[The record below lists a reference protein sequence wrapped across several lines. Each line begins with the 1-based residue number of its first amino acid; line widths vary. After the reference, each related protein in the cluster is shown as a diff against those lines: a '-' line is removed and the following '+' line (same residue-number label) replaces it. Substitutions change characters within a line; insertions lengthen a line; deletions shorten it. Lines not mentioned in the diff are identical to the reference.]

1 VKNKKVLVGLATV
14 AALLLSVAFFNL
26 TSISAASKK
35 VKGKTKPQVI
45 RIIHYMGEQ
54 SKRDGLDAMI
64 KEFQKTHPKVKFD
77 IQPVSS
83 AQYIT
88 VYKTRIAA
96 NDAPDLFFG
105 KPRTLKEFAE
115 GGYFMD
121 ISNASCLKNVLGIL
135 KEECTIDGK
144 VYGLPIDAQVKGTF
158 YNKSLFKKYGV
169 KVPKTRDEFF
179 AISDKF
185 AAKGIKPF
193 IFPFN
198 FIHGVFHYLD
208 AYFKP
213 MAVARGE
220 STIWADS
227 QSGKKELK
235 SSPVVKE
242 ALEMFSKLVSYKDK
256 GDPAVDQPQAIQNF
270 AAGKRPMYTNGGWMM
285 GDVLAANPKGQ
296 FGMFPTPWSNNP
308 AENKLWVG
316 IDDVFIVSA
325 TTDKKALVLSFLN
338 SMMSNKSAQ
347 LWMRHAKLMTSNRK
361 ASVKGADSFVQE
373 IKSYIDSGNIVS
385 SGKVDD
391 YTAEYLTAFR
401 TKLQYF
407 VTLSGAERNV
417 TQLIAEIDRE
427 IKSIRR

>member
-1 VKNKKVLVGLATV
+1 VKFLKFKKMA
-14 AALLLSVAFFNL
+14 AALLTVGLVLVFGLNL
-26 TSISAASKK
+26 TGVFAASKAN
-35 VKGKTKPQVI
+35 KTQVI

-77 IQPVSS
+77 VQPVSS

-96 NDAPDLFFG
+96 DDTPDLYFG
-105 KPRTLKEFAE
+105 KPKTLKEFAE

-121 ISNASCLKNVLGIL
+121 ISNAKCLKNVLDIL
-135 KEECTIDGK
+135 KEECSINGK

-158 YNKSLFKKYGV
+158 YNKALFNKYGV
-169 KVPKTRDEFF
+169 AAPKTRDEFF

-193 IFPFN
+193 VFPFN
-198 FIHGVFHYLD
+198 FIHGVFHYMD

-220 STIWADS
+220 SNVWADS
-227 QSGKKELK
+227 QAGRKELK

-242 ALEMFSKLVSYKDK
+242 ALKMFSKIVSYKDQ
-256 GDPAVDQPQAIQNF
+256 GDIAVDQAQGIQNF

-325 TTDKKALVLSFLN
+325 TTPKKALVLSFLN
-338 SMMSNKSAQ
+338 SLMSDKSAK
-347 LWMRHAKLMTSNRK
+347 LWMRHAKLMSSNRK
-361 ASVKGADSFVQE
+361 VSVKGMDPFVQE
-373 IKSYIDSGNIVS
+373 IKSYIDSGKIVS

-391 YTAEYLTAFR
+391 YTAEYMTAFR

-407 VTLSGAERNV
+407 VTRSDSQRNV
-417 TQLIAEIDRE
+417 NKFINETDKE
-427 IKSIRR
+427 IKAIRR